1 MNATT
6 PMHPEWQ
13 QDEFTVS
20 TDPARLDVA
29 AIHRFLTASY
39 WATGIPYEVVAR
51 SLQHS
56 LCFGVYHGR
65 EQIGLARIITD
76 RATYAYLCDVYILE
90 AWRGRGLAK
99 WLMACVGA
107 HPELQGLRRLNL
119 VTRDAHPLYRQFGFV
134 TPDRPE
140 GYMEKLDREVYKRAA
155 AL

>member
-1 MNATT
+1 MNPVT

-13 QDEFTVS
+13 QNEFTVS

-29 AIHRFLTASY
+29 AIHRFLTTSY

-76 RATYAYLCDVYILE
+76 RATFAYLCDVYILE

-99 WLMACVGA
+99 WLMACVGE
-107 HPELQGLRRLNL
+107 HPDLQGLRRFNL

-134 TPDRPE
+134 TPARPE
-140 GYMEKLDREVYKRAA
+140 GYMEKLDRDVYKRAA
-155 AL
+155 AP